1 MRGVD
6 YMKLYK
12 KAKRLDFRDDVI
24 WCLKTFGAGY
34 GDKKNPLGV

>member
-12 KAKRLDFRDDVI
+12 KAECLDFRNDVI
-24 WCLKTFGAGY
+24 WCHKTFGS
-34 GDKKNPLGV
+34 